1 MIKSKVYNSVC
12 SLLPFMQKIGGNKNY
27 AYVCIKQHWKD
38 KQELNFNDYLQRKG
52 NGMNEAEGSKSSLCV
67 SF

>member
-1 MIKSKVYNSVC
+1 
-12 SLLPFMQKIGGNKNY
+12 MQKVGGNKNY